1 MRILKEAAG
10 SPVSPSAIKLIQKAG
25 YTAIGTD
32 CNSDS
37 FGRFICDEFYQVP
50 FASDPNSAQFLKQL
64 VIDNKVD
71 LVVPT
76 LDEGMIDW
84 AIMVEELKK
93 HGVHVAISDLET
105 IKICQDKWLTYNKF
119 VENDIPTPKTS
130 LENIYPLVK
139 PRNGR
144 GSQGIT
150 INDKSVDMNG
160 MISQELLTGQEY
172 TIDVLCDK
180 DGEPVYIVPR
190 IRTTVKEGKST
201 EGIVVENNKIV
212 DGVKKICKAIKFKGP
227 INIQCFELENGE
239 IKFTEINPRLGGGT
253 VLGIEATENWFPLIV
268 DTFVYDKKIKADN
281 KVQYGLK
288 MSRYY
293 DEVFYF

>member
-1 MRILKEAAG
+1 
-10 SPVSPSAIKLIQKAG
+10 
-25 YTAIGTD
+25 
-32 CNSDS
+32 
-37 FGRFICDEFYQVP
+37 
-50 FASDPNSAQFLKQL
+50 
-64 VIDNKVD
+64 
-71 LVVPT
+71 
-76 LDEGMIDW
+76 
-84 AIMVEELKK
+84 
-93 HGVHVAISDLET
+93 
-105 IKICQDKWLTYNKF
+105 
-119 VENDIPTPKTS
+119 
-130 LENIYPLVK
+130 
-139 PRNGR
+139 
-144 GSQGIT
+144 
-150 INDKSVDMNG
+150 MNG

-201 EGIVVENNKIV
+201 EGIVVENNRIV

-227 INIQCFELENGE
+227 INIQCFELENGD

-268 DTFVYDKKIKADN
+268 DTFVYDKKIKANN

>member
-1 MRILKEAAG
+1 MKVLKEAAG
-10 SPVSPSAIKLIQKAG
+10 SPVSPSAIKLIKKAG
-25 YTAIGTD
+25 YIAVGTD

-50 FASDPNSAQFLKQL
+50 YASDPGSAQFLKNL
-64 VIDNKVD
+64 VIDNKID

-84 AIMVEELKK
+84 AKMSDELKK
-93 HGVHVAISDLET
+93 HDVFVAISDLKT
-105 IKICQDKWLTYNKF
+105 IEICQDKWLTYNMF
-119 VENDIPTPKTS
+119 IENDIPTPDTS

-150 INDKSVDMNG
+150 INDKTVDMTG
-160 MISQELLTGQEY
+160 MISQELLKGLEY

-190 IRTTVKEGKST
+190 VRTTIKEGKST
-201 EGIVVENNKIV
+201 EGIVVENKQITEL
-212 DGVKKICKAIKFKGP
+212 VKKICKAIRFKGP
-227 INIQCFELENGE
+227 INIQCFECEDGQ

-268 DTFVYDKKIKADN
+268 DTFVYDKKIKAE
-281 KVQYGLK
+281 KEVQYGLK